1 MYVNITSNFRG
12 KKYRFNNIFGFLRSS
27 LSRSGGVYTLAV
39 DDTKSEKTRR
49 FMDLAENPYLLSPS
63 VSKVS
68 VDLAEIPKYLCAYAK
83 LLVWA
88 HKHFYPLVWCLS
100 HLRIGYF
107 SSAIDATDA
116 FFMIVKG
123 NQNEMCLPRSVFAA
137 TMSRRFKKEGAMFV
151 GVFHP
156 SRRLHA
162 WVIEGD
168 CIAYRNDSIWINFT
182 PVSILI

>member
-1 MYVNITSNFRG
+1 MYVNITSYFRG
-12 KKYRFNNIFGFLRSS
+12 KKYRFNNIFGYLRSS
-27 LSRSGGVYTLAV
+27 LSRSGGVYALAA

-100 HLRIGYF
+100 HLRFGYF
-107 SSAIDATDA
+107 SSAIDTHAFCDVCCLAHSFRDA
-116 FFMIVKG
+116 GKQLLRNCRKIT
-123 NQNEMCLPRSVFAA
+123 AA
-137 TMSRRFKKEGAMFV
+137 
-151 GVFHP
+151 
-156 SRRLHA
+156 
-162 WVIEGD
+162 
-168 CIAYRNDSIWINFT
+168 IASGKSPEIQ
-182 PVSILI
+182 